1 MGNYLNPDI
10 NNFMEVVNS
19 SIYVDKTELLEY
31 LNSIAQTTQ
40 KYICISRPRRFGKSI
55 TANMIAAYYNCEADS
70 KELFSRFKI
79 ASCESFKK
87 YLNKYDTIF
96 LNMQEFLSQS
106 DTVEEMIALIRK
118 SRI

>member
-1 MGNYLNPDI
+1 MPYNKKQRKIKINAEVKSEWEIILNPDI
-10 NNFMEVVNS
+10 NKFHGSSNS

-79 ASCESFKK
+79 ASCESFE
-87 YLNKYDTIF
+87 NI
-96 LNMQEFLSQS
+96 
-106 DTVEEMIALIRK
+106 
-118 SRI
+118 

>member
-40 KYICISRPRRFGKSI
+40 KYI
-55 TANMIAAYYNCEADS
+55 
-70 KELFSRFKI
+70 
-79 ASCESFKK
+79 
-87 YLNKYDTIF
+87 
-96 LNMQEFLSQS
+96 
-106 DTVEEMIALIRK
+106 ALAVHAVLENLLQLT
-118 SRI
+118 

>member
-40 KYICISRPRRFGKSI
+40 KYICISRPRRFGKSLLSSTLRSYFEGKKDLFKGLAI
-55 TANMIAAYYNCEADS
+55 ETLE
-70 KELFSRFKI
+70 KEWI
-79 ASCESFKK
+79 E
-87 YLNKYDTIF
+87 
-96 LNMQEFLSQS
+96 
-106 DTVEEMIALIRK
+106 K
-118 SRI
+118 SIVRRRRY

>member
-79 ASCESFKK
+79 ASCESFEK

-96 LNMQEFLSQS
+96 LNMQESPCFCRCLP
-106 DTVEEMIALIRK
+106 
-118 SRI
+118 

>member
-40 KYICISRPRRFGKSI
+40 KYICISRPRRFGKARGTFQSG
-55 TANMIAAYYNCEADS
+55 CR
-70 KELFSRFKI
+70 LGCPSRTPG
-79 ASCESFKK
+79 S
-87 YLNKYDTIF
+87 LH
-96 LNMQEFLSQS
+96 
-106 DTVEEMIALIRK
+106 
-118 SRI
+118 

>member
-87 YLNKYDTIF
+87 YLNKYDISQYAGIF
-96 LNMQEFLSQS
+96 KPE
-106 DTVEEMIALIRK
+106 RY
-118 SRI
+118 SRRNDCAD

>member
-40 KYICISRPRRFGKSI
+40 KYICISRPRRFGKSMPI
-55 TANMIAAYYNCEADS
+55 IIARLIQKNSFQDS
-70 KELFSRFKI
+70 KLHHVRVLKNI
-79 ASCESFKK
+79 
-87 YLNKYDTIF
+87 
-96 LNMQEFLSQS
+96 
-106 DTVEEMIALIRK
+106 
-118 SRI
+118 

>member
-55 TANMIAAYYNCEADS
+55 TANMIAAYYNCEAIQKNSFQDS
-70 KELFSRFKI
+70 KLHHVRVLKNI
-79 ASCESFKK
+79 
-87 YLNKYDTIF
+87 
-96 LNMQEFLSQS
+96 
-106 DTVEEMIALIRK
+106 
-118 SRI
+118 